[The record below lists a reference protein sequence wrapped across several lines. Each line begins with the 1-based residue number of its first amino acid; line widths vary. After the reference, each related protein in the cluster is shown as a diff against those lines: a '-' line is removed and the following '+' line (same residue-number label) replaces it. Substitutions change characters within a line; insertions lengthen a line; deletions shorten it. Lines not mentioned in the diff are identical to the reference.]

1 MLTAKPLDTL
11 DLQNLM
17 TRSFFAMRW
26 TMFGIG
32 VALPPALWIWL
43 LVVDTGRPLPD
54 SLSGYY
60 HTDARNLFVGAL
72 VASGLLLFL
81 YKAFDK
87 TENLLLNVAGLAA
100 IGVAFFPCKPDPG
113 ATDGSPA
120 GYWEHGVFALIT
132 FGGMGL
138 VAVFLASSTVRL
150 LADER
155 LRARFAWI
163 YRILG
168 LAMIVAPL
176 AAIVVTRMT
185 KETHATFWV
194 EAAGLY
200 AFAAYWL
207 VKTIEY
213 RRTNAERE
221 AVRGTL
227 DLNAGPAPPPG
238 ISLPA

>member
-1 MLTAKPLDTL
+1 MLTAKPLRTL

-26 TMFGIG
+26 AMFGIG

-43 LVVDTGRPLPD
+43 LVVDTGHPLPN

-81 YKAFDK
+81 YKAFD
-87 TENLLLNVAGLAA
+87 TIENLLLNVAGVAA

-113 ATDGSPA
+113 ATDGSTA

-138 VAVFLASSTVRL
+138 VAVFFASSTVKL
-150 LADER
+150 LPER
-155 LRARFAWI
+155 LRPRFAGI

-168 LAMIVAPL
+168 LLMIAAPVV
-176 AAIVVTRMT
+176 AIVVTRMT

-194 EAAGLY
+194 EVAGLY

-213 RRTNAERE
+213 RRTNAERK
-221 AVRGTL
+221 AVSGTL
-227 DLNAGPAPPPG
+227 DLTAGPASPPPV
-238 ISLPA
+238 SVRA